1 MSERIGTDT
10 AEILPGSFGADIIL
24 GLGGNDRIDGNAGSD
39 TLAGNAGLDTILG
52 GSDNDFLF
60 GGQDQDLLYGN
71 EGNDTIFGNKG
82 IDTLEGG
89 SGDDV
94 IFGGQGDDVIL
105 GGIGNDVIWGDLGA
119 DSLIGGSGADVFVL
133 TRKSGGATLEEA
145 DVIADFVPGIDSIG
159 LANSIETKSLNIT
172 FQSIANSSSN
182 VNVIVQDLSTGQ
194 ILAVV
199 KNVRRSDFT
208 SNDVFTTVLDPSST
222 VDPGEIPGSETDTD
236 DQDPDLPP
244 LEPVTRESVGKSA
257 PLTTNTTIV
266 TFQDSAYPFSLDDF
280 SYFDIDGDPF
290 SAVRITS
297 LPGQGDLFLTSTTKD
312 ATTGAS
318 TVTRQPVTVDAE
330 IAKASLSSLIF
341 VPDPNTTGAD
351 YASFTFRVS
360 DGANLSNVGTAA
372 VIVKA
377 KSSQPEG
384 AAPTIDA
391 ANITEDAE
399 EPVNGNPKLVQLFDD
414 IDISYNGKL
423 TKAVVSLSGGSP
435 ATGEDVLTVDLEK
448 LDDLSAGITASLYD
462 ATNRTITLIG
472 EASVQAYKTALE
484 LIQYTNTVN
493 SVSKADRTVTV
504 AIEDGLNPAVSAS
517 YTLKVAADDD
527 AIEIKNAD
535 TSLLAAPESAA
546 ASASNPISLPIFV
559 DTGVA
564 LTFIDPDTAGAGST
578 VISEIKVSV
587 SNFDA
592 ADSLLFGTAALPTV
606 YDGVKGELT
615 GNTLTLTANPGSS
628 PNAGDFATA
637 LQTIRFTNNSD
648 TPNTSARE
656 VSIKINGATLPPF
669 RTINVQRTNDPPEIT
684 QSSVAGGDYTI
695 PTVPSTGVA
704 TFNVSNLLTSA
715 NASDR
720 DGDTISLGVTAI
732 NAGGTSG
739 VWSYSNSNNG
749 EDFTLI
755 DLTGG
760 TQAVSSGGRLRF
772 SGATTVG
779 SGSASLS
786 FKASDGSAL
795 SSGTVGSGIATLS
808 FAVKDS
814 GEINSGPGA
823 DNGTSGIDAKLSGK
837 VTIIYD
843 DLADALN
850 TNNPP
855 GAAPDIINNFNP
867 AQDVIRLEGSAFG
880 AVTSS
885 WDSDVVVSFSGD
897 PSTAPVPTGISTADV
912 IFFAATT
919 DGAIDTFL
927 NRSDVTLQPH
937 AILVQRRTQNEKVRV
952 WYVKD
957 GGSPLKTQ
965 LADLGDLSGTS
976 STLVLSGT
984 TASDRWNSFI
994 ANGAQA
1000 FEVVV

>member
-208 SNDVFTTVLDPSST
+208 SNDIFTTVLDPSST

-372 VIVKA
+372 VIVKD
-377 KSSQPEG
+377 KSLRPIGETNA
-384 AAPTIDA
+384 AAPTIDVVK
-391 ANITEDAE
+391 ITGLAK
-399 EPVNGNPKLVQLFDD
+399 EPENGTPKPVQLFSD
-414 IDISYNGKL
+414 IDLFDDSGKL
-423 TKAVVSLSGGSP
+423 TKVVVSLSGGSP
-435 ATGEDVLTVDLEK
+435 AAGEDI
-448 LDDLSAGITASLYD
+448 LSVTGLPAEISALAYD
-462 ATNRTITLIG
+462 VANRTLTLSG
-472 EASVQAYKTALE
+472 AALVDAYEKVLKQ
-484 LIQYTNTVN
+484 IQYTNTVN
-493 SVSKADRTVTV
+493 SLPKDPRTVKVT
-504 AIEDGLNPAVSAS
+504 IEDGLNPVVSAS
-517 YTLKVAADDD
+517 EKLTVAADDD
-527 AIEIKNAD
+527 LIEIKNAD
-535 TSLLAAPESAA
+535 TSALTATESAA
-546 ASASNPISLPIFV
+546 ASDINPISLPIFT
-559 DTGVA
+559 DGIGA
-564 LTFIDPDTAGAGST
+564 LTFEDPDNNGAASTGS
-578 VISEIKVSV
+578 ISQIKVLLSGGL
-587 SNFDA
+587 A
-592 ADSLLFGTAALPTV
+592 EDSLVSGSLPSTATASGGGTR
-606 YDGVKGELT
+606 
-615 GNTLTLTANPGSS
+615 TLTLAFNGSATLANYVAALKAINFRNSSEAPTPSTTTPRAVSIEINGGSS
-628 PNAGDFATA
+628 STV
-637 LQTIRFTNNSD
+637 RS
-648 TPNTSARE
+648 
-656 VSIKINGATLPPF
+656 
-669 RTINVQRTNDPPEIT
+669 INVSATNDPPDIAT
-684 QSSVAGGDYTI
+684 SSIVETSYS
-695 PTVPSTGVA
+695 VPNTSPL
-704 TFNVSNLLTSA
+704 TFNVSDLLTDA
-715 NASDR
+715 GAIDR
-720 DGDTISLGVTAI
+720 DSSPINLVVTATST
-732 NAGGTSG
+732 GGAPSG
-739 VWSYSNSNNG
+739 TWSYSDNG
-749 EDFTLI
+749 TTFTPINLA
-755 DLTGG
+755 GG
-760 TQAVSSGGRLRF
+760 ATQAVSSGGQLRF
-772 SGATTVG
+772 SGATSVG
-779 SGSASLS
+779 TTNPSLS
-786 FKASDGSAL
+786 FRASDGSAT

-808 FAVKDS
+808 FPLQDS
-814 GEINSGPGA
+814 GTTINSGA
-823 DNGTSGIDAKLSGK
+823 INGIDANLSGK
-837 VTIIYD
+837 VTIEY
-843 DLADALN
+843 
-850 TNNPP
+850 T
-855 GAAPDIINNFNP
+855 AATQGVDTITNFNP
-867 AQDVIRLEGSAFG
+867 TQDVIRFKSPMPG
-880 AVTSS
+880 VSS
-885 WDSDVVVSFSGD
+885 IFTGGINVGNANAN
-897 PSTAPVPTGISTADV
+897 PNSTV
-912 IFFAATT
+912 
-919 DGAIDTFL
+919 
-927 NRSDVTLQPH
+927 
-937 AILVQRRTQNEKVRV
+937 
-952 WYVKD
+952 
-957 GGSPLKTQ
+957 
-965 LADLGDLSGTS
+965 SGTS
-976 STLVLSGT
+976 DIVFFVGSTNTNLETFLDNAGT
-984 TASDRWNSFI
+984 TLQSSTIVVHRLGSTGTTVRLWYVQDGVPSTSIANPPAIVQHTKTQMATINMDSATASTTWDSFI
-994 ANGAQA
+994 TNATQT
-1000 FEVVV
+1000 FEFIV